1 MSSSIVPPMEEIL
14 PGGETWELG
23 IYNQSPV
30 VFTGSKLIEE
40 LSAEYGVEIE
50 AFFSPGDFIANEGLM
65 MTIRGNLN
73 HILSIK
79 EAYTGQLAHLMN
91 FSTILYRLKNTVKRT
106 APNMKILVRNIPR
119 NILDL
124 SYYKKAVEDAGCI
137 YWPMS
142 ITDGIIH
149 MPIWKSNGGI
159 EKTIADYKRRVYPGL
174 RLFVECNN
182 ISDGITAMKHG
193 ADGIILRNLRADI
206 VNEITSTLRERV
218 KKVYIEYLGEVQLS
232 NIEGYAN
239 SGVDALGLD
248 DIFRFFNK
256 SRIKTEI
263 KKVEP
268 IGENETDE
276 AEDGQE

>member
-1 MSSSIVPPMEEIL
+1 MEEIL
-14 PGGETWELG
+14 PSDEIWELG

-40 LSAEYGVEIE
+40 ITEEFGVQIE
-50 AFFSPGDFIANEGLM
+50 TFFSAGDFIANNGLM
-65 MTIRGNLN
+65 MTIKGCLHN
-73 HILSIK
+73 ILSIK

-106 APNMKILVRNIPR
+106 APNMKVLVRNLPP
-119 NILDL
+119 NILDTT
-124 SYYKKAVEDAGCI
+124 YYKKAVEDSGCI

-142 ITDGIIH
+142 IADGIIH
-149 MPIWKSNGGI
+149 MPIWKNNGGI
-159 EKTIADYKRRVYPGL
+159 EKTIADYKRRIYPGL

-182 ISDGITAMKHG
+182 ISDGITAMKNG

-206 VNEITSTLRERV
+206 VTEITNTLRERV

-248 DIFRFFNK
+248 DIFHFFNK
-256 SRIKTEI
+256 SKIKTEI
-263 KKVEP
+263 KKSEP
-268 IGENETDE
+268 IEENETDE